1 MDTLKEYSTPT
12 TVIGHGRRVG
22 TVNVSANEPGTMVG
36 GVKTVTDAEIQ
47 QALQGWIANNTV
59 PATTANPLYF
69 VYLPPDVVSTFQ
81 NMQSCTAYC
90 GYHENVGT
98 VYYAIEPY
106 LACPGCT
113 SGSILDS
120 LTKVS
125 SHELAEA
132 VTDPANGGGWWDP
145 NSGDDARAGCVL
157 GGITNVVAA
166 QVRSKT

>member
-1 MDTLKEYSTPT
+1 
-12 TVIGHGRRVG
+12 
-22 TVNVSANEPGTMVG
+22 
-36 GVKTVTDAEIQ
+36 
-47 QALQGWIANNTV
+47 
-59 PATTANPLYF
+59 
-69 VYLPPDVVSTFQ
+69 
-81 NMQSCTAYC
+81 MQSCTASC

-145 NSGDDARAGCVL
+145 NSGDEIGDICNTSTTRLGGDLVQNQWSHARAGFLV